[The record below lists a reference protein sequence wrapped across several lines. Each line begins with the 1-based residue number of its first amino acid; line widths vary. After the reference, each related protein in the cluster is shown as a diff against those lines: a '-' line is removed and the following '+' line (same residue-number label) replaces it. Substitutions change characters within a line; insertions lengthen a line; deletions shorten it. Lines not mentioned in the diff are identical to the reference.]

1 MLVSLSRA
9 LMPSVTAAKTAL
21 AAIVAL
27 VLASQYL
34 YLSFT
39 VPIKNA
45 YDSGANFYKA
55 LPALVKPE
63 APLAFFGTYDNY
75 ALSFYAHRPVI
86 YFTTKDKVLPYMAAS
101 EKRYLVLSEKF
112 LDKFPYVPWKVKFR
126 GMYSEHTSWGG
137 YRLVCNQ

>member
-9 LMPSVTAAKTAL
+9 LMPSVSAAKTAL

-86 YFTTKDKVLPYMAAS
+86 YLTTKDKVLPYMAAR

-112 LDKFPYVPWKVKFR
+112 LDKF
-126 GMYSEHTSWGG
+126 S
-137 YRLVCNQ
+137 VCTMEG